1 MPLQLVVDTLEGLPE
16 TVAALYAKGD
26 DGKFKLGVEGV
37 PDVTNLKKALQAER
51 DARTIAERTAKDF
64 EGLDAKEIRDMLK
77 QMEGNEEAQLL
88 KAGKIDDVIA
98 RRTQKL
104 VQENERKLK
113 EALEKVDAEST
124 RAKRLIAKVLD
135 GAVTAAA
142 SKAGLHPQAI
152 DDAMLH
158 ARAIFSLDE
167 NGNAVQLGDDGKP
180 VLGKDGK
187 TPFTPSEWLESM
199 REAKPHWFP
208 ATASGGGARNSSG
221 APRQDLSKLSPV
233 ERMNIARQQGAR

>member
-1 MPLQLVVDTLEGLPE
+1 MPLQLIVDTLEGLAEP
-16 TVAALYAKGD
+16 VAALYAKGD
-26 DGKFKLGVEGV
+26 DGKYKLAVDGV
-37 PDVTNLKKALQAER
+37 PDVTNLQKALRAER
-51 DARTIAERTAKDF
+51 EARANAEKAAKDF

-104 VQENERKLK
+104 VQENERKLR
-113 EALEKVDAEST
+113 EAMERVEAESV

-158 ARAIFSLDE
+158 ARSIFSLDDD
-167 NGNAVQLGDDGKP
+167 GNAVQLGDDGKP

-187 TPFTPSEWLESM
+187 TPFTPAEWLESM
-199 REAKPHWFP
+199 RETKPHWFP
-208 ATASGGGARNSSG
+208 ATANGGGARGSSG
-221 APRQDLSKLSPV
+221 ATRQDLSKLSPV
-233 ERMNIARQQGAR
+233 ERMNLARQQGAR

>member
-1 MPLQLVVDTLEGLPE
+1 MSLQLIVDTLEGLAEP
-16 TVAALYAKGD
+16 VAALYAKGE
-26 DGKFKLGVEGV
+26 DGKFKLGVDGV
-37 PDVTNLKKALQAER
+37 PDVTNLQKALRAER
-51 DARTIAERTAKDF
+51 DARAAADRIAKDF
-64 EGLDAKEIRDMLK
+64 EGLDATEVRNMLK

-113 EALEKVDAEST
+113 EAMDKVSAESS
-124 RAKRLIAKVLD
+124 RAQKLIAKVLD

-158 ARAIFSLDE
+158 ARAIFSLDDG
-167 NGNAVQLGDDGKP
+167 GNAVQMGEDGKP

-187 TPFTPSEWLESM
+187 TPFTPAEWLESM
-199 REAKPHWFP
+199 REQKPHWFP
-208 ATASGGGARNSSG
+208 ATANGGGARNSSG
-221 APRQDLSKLSPV
+221 TPRQDLSKLSPV